1 MAVSPDFLDLVLE
14 LMAPMGGVTHRRMFG
29 GVGLSRH
36 ELFFALLAQDTL
48 YLKVDD
54 LSRPDFEAAGAE
66 PFRPFG
72 HDKPMSY
79 WSAPLEALE
88 DPEVLAEWSA
98 KALDAA
104 MRAKAPKPRKPRKP
118 SR

>member
-1 MAVSPDFLDLVLE
+1 MAVSPDFLALVLE
-14 LMAPMGGVTHRRMFG
+14 HLEPLGGVTSRRMFG

-36 ELFFALLAQDTL
+36 GLFFALIAEDTL

-54 LSRPDFEAAGAE
+54 SNRADFEAAGSE

-72 HDKPMSY
+72 GDKPMSY

-88 DPEVLAEWSA
+88 DPDLLAEWA
-98 KALDAA
+98 HRGLDAA
-104 MRAKAPKPRKPRKP
+104 ARAQTGKSKKKSPR
-118 SR
+118 